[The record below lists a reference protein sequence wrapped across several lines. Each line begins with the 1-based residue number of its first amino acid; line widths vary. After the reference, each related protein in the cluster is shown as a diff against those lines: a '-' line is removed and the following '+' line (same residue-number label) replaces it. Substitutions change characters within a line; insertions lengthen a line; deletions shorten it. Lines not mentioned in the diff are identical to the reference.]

1 MNNEMNN
8 EMNNDG
14 ITRDIVVTEEWYVG
28 GNKIKVFKRRAEAEA
43 YIDNLDDDEKI
54 SLIIV
59 KKLIYSII
67 KIKY

>member
-28 GNKIKVFKRRAEAEA
+28 GNKIKVF
-43 YIDNLDDDEKI
+43 DNLDDDEKI
-54 SLIIV
+54 SF
-59 KKLIYSII
+59 
-67 KIKY
+67 